1 MRAATSTRR
10 PRAAARA
17 RRRWGESGFSL
28 IEMVV
33 AMAMLM
39 IVLLGLVASIAHG
52 LSMSKKLR
60 DMSDSKLTITSMLEQ
75 METLR
80 NTRRLTFGQL
90 ANAGQVNNTGSTQ
103 NFPGFPTGF
112 QPVST
117 SPGTD
122 GIYGTGDDLIDP
134 GTDRTYGTTDDFVNN
149 ALARPQYTREIVIT
163 TLGTNLKKIQVTMQY
178 PGPDGKQ
185 QTLVGVSYLNNDA
198 NSNFR

>member
-10 PRAAARA
+10 PWATARA
-17 RRRWGESGFSL
+17 RRRRGESGFSL
-28 IEMVV
+28 VEMVV
-33 AMAMLM
+33 AMAVLM
-39 IVLLGLVASIAHG
+39 IALLGLVATIAQG

-80 NTRRLTFGQL
+80 NTKRLTFGQL
-90 ANAGQVNNTGSTQ
+90 ANAGQVNNTGASKS
-103 NFPGFPTGF
+103 FPGFPTGF

-122 GIYGTGDDLIDP
+122 GIYGTGDDLVDP
-134 GTDRTYGTTDDFVNN
+134 GADKTYGTTDDFVNN
-149 ALARPQYTREIVIT
+149 ALARPQYEREVVIT
-163 TLGTNLKKIQVTMQY
+163 TLGTNLKKIQVTMRY
-178 PGPDGKQ
+178 PGPDGSQ
-185 QTLVGVSYLNNDA
+185 QTVVGISYLNNDA